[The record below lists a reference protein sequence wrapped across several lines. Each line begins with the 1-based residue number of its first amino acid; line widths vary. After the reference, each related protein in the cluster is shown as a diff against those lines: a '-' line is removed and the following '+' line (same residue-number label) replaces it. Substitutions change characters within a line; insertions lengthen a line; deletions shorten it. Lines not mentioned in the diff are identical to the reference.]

1 MTAGEVI
8 QSLARAPFDT
18 PVLVRFPQ
26 ADARFNVARI
36 ELTTE
41 GQDRWEITIEPNLNV
56 TESA

>member
-8 QSLARAPFDT
+8 QSLSRAPFDT
-18 PVLVRFPQ
+18 PVLVRWPQ
-26 ADARFNVARI
+26 GEPRFHIARI

-41 GQDRWEITIEPNLNV
+41 GQDRWEVVLEPNLNV